1 MKRWTKVAVTG
12 LLALVITGAAFAEDH
27 DRDHRRDRDDSNYYG
42 QRWEHRGD
50 RVYRGDGD
58 RDDRGVYNNGW
69 YGNDPYYNNGW
80 YGNDPYYNNGWYG
93 NGRYDNQNG
102 WYGNGRHHRRDRD
115 DRDRDRDRD
124 HDGDRR

>member
-80 YGNDPYYNNGWYG
+80 YGN
-93 NGRYDNQNG
+93 GRYDNQNG